1 MTNLV
6 LALAAF
12 LGTHFALSHPLR
24 APLVARLGTAGFQ
37 ILYTIIAFA
46 TLGWVYFAF
55 VDAPRGADQ
64 WPVGETLWIAATVLM
79 LVASILLA
87 GSLVGNPALPAPGAK
102 KLTTRPARGVFAITR
117 HPMMWSFALWAL
129 VHALI
134 APYCASF
141 LLTGAMAFLAL
152 VGSAGQDHKKKLLM
166 GDAWADWAARTSF
179 VPFGGQLAGRVPWSA
194 AWPGRT
200 ALLGGVAIWLI
211 ATYLH
216 TPLGGRVVGPW
227 NWMG

>member
-1 MTNLV
+1 MGNLV

-24 APLVARLGTAGFQ
+24 APLVAKLGTAGFQ
-37 ILYTIIAFA
+37 ILYTVIAFA

-55 VDAPRGADQ
+55 VAAPRGPDLWA
-64 WPVGETLWIAATVLM
+64 VKEGLWITATVLM
-79 LVASILLA
+79 LIASILLA
-87 GSLVGNPALPAPGAK
+87 GSFIGNPALPQPGAK
-102 KLTTRPARGVFAITR
+102 KLTTQAARGVFAITR

-134 APYCASF
+134 APYVANF

-152 VGSAGQDHKKKLLM
+152 AGSAGQDRKKKVLM
-166 GDAWADWAARTSF
+166 GEAWADWSARTSF
-179 VPFGGQLAGRVPWSA
+179 VPFGGQFSGRRPWA
-194 AWPGRT
+194 PVWPGRT